1 MRIFHGINEYLKARA
16 DGEISG
22 GQSAVTLGKFDGVH
36 LGHQK
41 LLKKILEEESRGLTG
56 IMFAIDSGAQR
67 ILSENERAGFV
78 SDFGIDILIE
88 CPFSRKLMTTSPED
102 FASGVLK
109 DMLNASFVTVGT
121 DFRFGYRRAGNASIL
136 AGLGERFGY
145 RTDAVEKAKLFGEE
159 ISSTRVRAAL
169 EDGDMALAEA
179 LLGRPY
185 PVWGKVVHGRQLG
198 RTIGIPTANVIPD
211 KGKLLP
217 PDGVYASVTVLQDGR
232 TFPGVTNIGRN
243 PTIGMDNIRSCETNL
258 FGLSEE
264 IYDTFI
270 RTQLVCRLRG
280 EMRFGSVSELAEQMN
295 KDRQKSLTV
304 LKEREKV
311 FPEGGSPIVL
321 TASHI
326 LQEE

>member
-1 MRIFHGINEYLKARA
+1 MMRIFHGINEYLKARA

-121 DFRFGYRRAGNASIL
+121 DFRFG
-136 AGLGERFGY
+136 
-145 RTDAVEKAKLFGEE
+145 
-159 ISSTRVRAAL
+159 
-169 EDGDMALAEA
+169 
-179 LLGRPY
+179 
-185 PVWGKVVHGRQLG
+185 
-198 RTIGIPTANVIPD
+198 
-211 KGKLLP
+211 
-217 PDGVYASVTVLQDGR
+217 
-232 TFPGVTNIGRN
+232 
-243 PTIGMDNIRSCETNL
+243 
-258 FGLSEE
+258 
-264 IYDTFI
+264 
-270 RTQLVCRLRG
+270 
-280 EMRFGSVSELAEQMN
+280 
-295 KDRQKSLTV
+295 
-304 LKEREKV
+304 
-311 FPEGGSPIVL
+311 
-321 TASHI
+321 
-326 LQEE
+326 